1 VIIRKGEVQFKVSYA
16 VDLDDPRMVE
26 KARELLYEDLDR
38 IVHDEDIADHI
49 VINESVD
56 IKESSI
62 DFTRQILNIT

>member
-38 IVHDEDIADHI
+38 IVHDGDIADHI
-49 VINESVD
+49 TINESVD